1 MSSSRIVYLNGDF
14 LPLNEARVSVMDR
27 AFLFGDGVYEVIP
40 MFNDRLFLPEEHV
53 QRLRSSLDAISLT
66 LDMDDQHIIFLC
78 QELMQLN
85 AEQGAN
91 RVFYLQVTRG
101 AYENRD
107 HLFPSEVK
115 PTLFIQCTP
124 FKPSAIEE
132 LSRGASAITMTDIRW
147 HWCYIKSVNLL
158 ANVLCAQE
166 AKIEGAKE
174 ALLIRDGLAL
184 EGTSSNLFIVKNGTL
199 ITPPLTQQILPG
211 VTRNLLLKLA
221 EKNKIPYRE
230 QDISE
235 EDLFAADEVWVTG
248 SIKEIIPITQID
260 NRTIGNGEPGPLSL
274 KMLRL
279 YHEFKLP

>member
-1 MSSSRIVYLNGDF
+1 MTSRIVYLNGDF

-27 AFLFGDGVYEVIP
+27 GFLFGDGVYEVIP
-40 MFNDRLFLPEEHV
+40 VFNGRLFLPEEHL
-53 QRLRSSLDAISLT
+53 QRLRASLDAISLP
-66 LDMDDQHIIFLC
+66 LEIDDQHIIFLC
-78 QELMQLN
+78 QELLQLN

-101 AYENRD
+101 AYENRE
-107 HLFPSEVK
+107 HNFPSPTN

-124 FKPSAIEE
+124 FKPSSIEE
-132 LSRGASAITMTDIRW
+132 LSQGASAITMTDIRW
-147 HWCYIKSVNLL
+147 HWCYIKTINLL

-174 ALLIRDGLAL
+174 ALLIRDGIAL
-184 EGTSSNLFIVKNGTL
+184 EGTSSNLFIVKNGTI
-199 ITPPLTQQILPG
+199 ITPPLSQQILPG

-221 EKNKIPYRE
+221 EKHHLPYRE
-230 QDISE
+230 HDISE

-248 SIKEIIPITQID
+248 SIKEVVPITKID
-260 NRTIGNGEPGPLSL
+260 DQKIGNGEPGRITL